1 MSRNKIPL
9 GKNVTKNIKPNVDE
23 GQLGQPRCTRSTMT
37 NKIITLPSEDAVTV
51 QVEENK
57 TSEDL
62 SKALNNSNSN
72 MSVDTSHL
80 GYKTKLSDPNLSTE
94 TSNNSSIT
102 GQDLLTEMR
111 KLGFQIWLGGLDLQG
126 KMSLGDKNTTNDIND
141 GNIEQGKS
149 IEMSYDEEISSN
161 DKTNNAGTT
170 GISINKVD
178 SNETYTHHNPFIS
191 DDVPKEP
198 TYVG

>member
-1 MSRNKIPL
+1 
-9 GKNVTKNIKPNVDE
+9 
-23 GQLGQPRCTRSTMT
+23 
-37 NKIITLPSEDAVTV
+37 
-51 QVEENK
+51 
-57 TSEDL
+57 
-62 SKALNNSNSN
+62 
-72 MSVDTSHL
+72 
-80 GYKTKLSDPNLSTE
+80 
-94 TSNNSSIT
+94 
-102 GQDLLTEMR
+102 
-111 KLGFQIWLGGLDLQG
+111 
-126 KMSLGDKNTTNDIND
+126 MSLGDKNTTNDIND

>member
-102 GQDLLTEMR
+102 GQDLLTETR
-111 KLGFQIWLGGLDLQG
+111 KLGFQI
-126 KMSLGDKNTTNDIND
+126 
-141 GNIEQGKS
+141 
-149 IEMSYDEEISSN
+149 
-161 DKTNNAGTT
+161 
-170 GISINKVD
+170 
-178 SNETYTHHNPFIS
+178 
-191 DDVPKEP
+191 
-198 TYVG
+198 